1 VRTAENPGDTAVRQ
15 LHPLTRNIMEAPKAK
30 GGLGMVK
37 TLLSYCKLTLTLT
50 LPLGLGMVKT
60 LLSYCKLT
68 LTLPLGLGM
77 VKTLTLTLTL
87 PLTLD
92 LALALTLPL
101 TLTLTLGEDLA

>member
-50 LPLGLGMVKT
+50 LPL
-60 LLSYCKLT
+60 
-68 LTLPLGLGM
+68 
-77 VKTLTLTLTL
+77 